1 MILSIIILTWNSA
14 KYIKR
19 CIESIYK
26 NITDIGFEVIVV
38 DNGSK
43 DGTAE
48 ILSGYSKIYNNL
60 EVIYF
65 NKNLGTTI
73 TRNLAVKKSKGEF
86 ILFLDSDTVIKSD
99 SINILLEVIKRD
111 ENIGIAAPRLFYP
124 DNSIQP
130 SCKKFPTLTI
140 KILKFLNLDN
150 IARPM
155 ELFEKEVYKNEFS
168 KIIEV
173 DYCISACL
181 LVRRSALE
189 SIGLFDERIFYA
201 PEDVDL
207 AIRMWE
213 KGFKTLYVPKAV
225 VIHHA
230 QRISKRSI
238 KMTFIHTVGLI
249 YFFLKHRYLFRR
261 EKIYKR
267 IGKI

>member
-1 MILSIIILTWNSA
+1 MTLSIIILTWNSSR
-14 KYIKR
+14 YIKR
-19 CIESIYK
+19 CLDSIYE
-26 NITDIGFEVIVV
+26 NIKDISFEVIVV

-43 DGTAE
+43 DETKD
-48 ILSGYSKIYNNL
+48 ILREYSKVHDNL
-60 EVIYF
+60 EVIYLD
-65 NKNLGTTI
+65 KNFGTTI

-86 ILFLDSDTVIKSD
+86 ILFLDSDTEIKKD
-99 SINILLEVIKRD
+99 SVNMLLDAMKRN
-111 ENIGIAAPRLFYP
+111 ENIGIVAPRLVYP

-140 KILKFLNLDN
+140 KVLKFFGFDK
-150 IARPM
+150 IATPT
-155 ELFEKEVYKNEFS
+155 ELYEEEVYRHEFNR
-168 KIIEV
+168 IIEV

-189 SIGLFDERIFYA
+189 NIGLFDERIFYA

-207 AIRMWE
+207 ALRMWE
-213 KGFKTLYVPKAV
+213 KGFRTLYVPQAV
-225 VIHHA
+225 VVHHA

-238 KMTFIHTVGLI
+238 KMAFIHTVGLM